1 MNEHEIRLAAYA
13 LKLSPAVKLTLLGVI
28 SRVNWE
34 TWRGE
39 ISFRDISQRM
49 NLSASSVRS
58 SLKKLNEAGL
68 ITSRLNAT
76 TTAAGKQMYKRTVV
90 DVNVKMILGV
100 SQIDTPPVS
109 QIDTPPVS
117 RIDTP
122 PVSRIDTPPLSIRDT
137 LTIEDNNLNTIKNT
151 IRPVMTERQLR
162 EQRIRDAKKR
172 MNSTYRSH

>member
-1 MNEHEIRLAAYA
+1 MNEHEVRLAAYA

-39 ISFRDISQRM
+39 VSFRDLAQRM

-76 TTAAGKQMYKRTVV
+76 TTAAGKQMFKRTVV
-90 DVNVKMILGV
+90 DVNVKIILGV
-100 SQIDTPPVS
+100 SNHDTPPVS
-109 QIDTPPVS
+109 NH
-117 RIDTP
+117 
-122 PVSRIDTPPLSIRDT
+122 DTPPLSIRDT
-137 LTIEDNNLNTIKNT
+137 LTIEDNNLGTIKNT
-151 IRPVMTERQLR
+151 IRPAMTERQLR